1 MENYTV
7 KQLHKKARDLGL
19 IRYSHLRKDPLIKF
33 LNKGSATLKGS
44 PPRKKPPSLK
54 GSPPRKKYPS
64 LKGSPPRKKYPSL
77 KGSPP
82 RKKSPSLKGFPHQK
96 KSPSPKESTPTIK
109 NEIISTN
116 KKGVKWFIISMK
128 GCGYCDNAKDILKKN
143 DTKYGTV
150 ELNKDNMDKIYDS
163 IDSMTNK
170 YRYFPIIFY
179 NSKFFGGYTELK
191 KQLNNK

>member
-7 KQLHKKARDLGL
+7 KQLHQKARDLGL

-44 PPRKKPPSLK
+44 PPRKKSSSLKGYPPRTKSPSLK
-54 GSPPRKKYPS
+54 GSPPRT
-64 LKGSPPRKKYPSL
+64 
-77 KGSPP
+77 
-82 RKKSPSLKGFPHQK
+82 KSP
-96 KSPSPKESTPTIK
+96 PTIK